1 MSKNNKINK
10 DISKEKY
17 TKDITNKIDNL
28 YKNNVKNIDKI
39 NLLTQTPFIK
49 SKKLW
54 IPLITTLGITT
65 IIVPSTIVGI
75 KNKKKHSFL
84 QHKQDLTNNFQN
96 LITTH
101 NNWLND
107 AEVKTLQQE
116 ISNDL
121 QTNNINN
128 LTNKINHLNQILNT
142 KIQTKQN
149 YLNQIKNPNITT
161 WLDDMEVKSLYHQI
175 VNQLQNN
182 DLNDI
187 DTKIQK
193 LEQLCLTKYQ
203 AKQSFLQHKQNLTN
217 NFQNLI
223 TTHNDWLNDAEVKT
237 LQQEISNDL
246 QTNNIDNVNNKINQL
261 KQVLNTKIQTK
272 QNYLNQIKNPNITTW
287 KNQQNVL
294 TLYSII
300 INKLQNNDLNDI
312 DTQIQELQQ
321 LCLVHN
327 QTKEELKQ
335 EFDAIKD
342 KPSKD
347 NFTIIYLKNTINSN
361 LNLNKI
367 DVVKTQLE
375 ELKQE
380 FNKELEKQEFDTL
393 YKNLDSKIKE
403 YRSLNLEKIINQNEK
418 NTFEQQNWYLNH
430 NDTKSQI
437 LQKTN
442 DINNWISKY
451 NNLITKQ
458 NEFNDF
464 VSNLQ
469 PTRFNE
475 KALNAKIYQL
485 KQEITSN
492 ISADNYINQLNQIN
506 QETYL
511 DKLNKIKDFIQQ
523 ENGYLNEQHW
533 QEFIQFKNNNPD
545 DNFGMDLTPYDLFLK
560 KEQNK
565 IINVEIPL
573 EQQIKWQYYIYE
585 LNKIKEYYNK
595 NGELFWQINKRIDFF
610 IEMIKI
616 IFTGWRSYFNSP
628 SANNPYSLDQNGE
641 SSAYFIEKP
650 SNYVFS
656 LEETEFISPEISPEI
671 QDAFINNG
679 ISMGYLQQPKPI
691 SNDYYL
697 TRWFGFDYEKNKTKI
712 SPEISPEIQDYGRDR
727 EYRSLFLNYTY
738 FTNWI
743 KYYNSPEIQSM
754 VIDMN
759 NSIGEINDNDVIAL
773 NDYKKYENTNPLIAQ
788 YLQNR
793 TNFIF
798 EEGGDFYKEPKEY
811 STDVFSFHIK
821 QKYLDSFFKGFWTQ
835 NQNYFNNLK
844 NKIKFSS
851 GDIFIDENLTSL
863 QKTYRYEN
871 NYPFSQFI
879 YWNESDYQKYAK
891 YVNIDS
897 EFRLNEN
904 KATQLFPSENILSTL
919 LFTQPNFFSSSFM
932 DFHKEHLDPTLLNQL
947 KTIEELKEFNKNHD
961 HIYINPLEEY
971 KEWIEKWKKILPKII
986 DKNWT
991 NEQKIKA
998 VMFYICTNTYYYS
1011 NDSGLSFGYG
1021 SFYANGKNITN
1032 STTIFDQDLRS
1043 IECVGYSRNLSI
1055 ALTLL
1060 NIPVRIVGGITN
1072 KNGQDAAHSWNEV
1085 FLDGRWKVIDLTNT
1099 DFSENLHRTTYDIAK
1114 LTKLDPASDGSPA
1127 FEMNPNRLIFERN
1140 DDYIIAN
1147 YKLGPDSYILTII
1160 NYPNPDEYEYPY
1172 LPRSIYANG
1181 PSWVGVDFTKEKP
1194 FLPKIITREEAKE
1207 YRKLHK
1213 NDPIDSDFDS
1223 ALNWKRPKN
1232 YLG

>member
-28 YKNNVKNIDKI
+28 YKNNAKNIDKI
-39 NLLTQTPFIK
+39 HLQTQTPFIK

-75 KNKKKHSFL
+75 KNKKKQSFL
-84 QHKQDLTNNFQN
+84 QYKQDLTNNFQN

-101 NNWLND
+101 NDWLND
-107 AEVKTLQQE
+107 EEVKTLQQEIFNDLQTNDINNLKNKINHLNQILNTKIQTKQNYLNQIENPNITTWLDDMEVKSLYHQIVNQLQNNDLNQITNLIQKLQQLCLTKYQEKQSFLQYKQDLTNNFQNLITTHNDWLNDEEVKTLQQE

-161 WLDDMEVKSLYHQI
+161 WL
-175 VNQLQNN
+175 
-182 DLNDI
+182 
-187 DTKIQK
+187 
-193 LEQLCLTKYQ
+193 
-203 AKQSFLQHKQNLTN
+203 
-217 NFQNLI
+217 
-223 TTHNDWLNDAEVKT
+223 
-237 LQQEISNDL
+237 
-246 QTNNIDNVNNKINQL
+246 
-261 KQVLNTKIQTK
+261 
-272 QNYLNQIKNPNITTW
+272 
-287 KNQQNVL
+287 NQQNVS

-312 DTQIQELQQ
+312 DTQIQKLKQ
-321 LCLVHN
+321 LCLTYN

-347 NFTIIYLKNTINSN
+347 NFTIIYLKNAINSN

-492 ISADNYINQLNQIN
+492 ISVDNYINQLNQIN

-533 QEFIQFKNNNPD
+533 QEFVQFKNNNPD
-545 DNFGMDLTPYDLFLK
+545 DNFGMDLTPYDLFFNK
-560 KEQNK
+560 KQNK
-565 IINVEIPL
+565 IINIEIPL

-616 IFTGWRSYFNSP
+616 IFTGWRSYFQSP
-628 SANNPYSLDQNGE
+628 SSGGLAYDFDD
-641 SSAYFIEKP
+641 SSSYFQQKP
-650 SNYVFS
+650 SDYVFS
-656 LEETEFISPEISPEI
+656 LEETELISPKISPKIQDSFIDNGVFARYSSTEVPITGLREKGELFYFDYEKNQTLISPKISPEI
-671 QDAFINNG
+671 QEYGKDN
-679 ISMGYLQQPKPI
+679 
-691 SNDYYL
+691 
-697 TRWFGFDYEKNKTKI
+697 ETK
-712 SPEISPEIQDYGRDR
+712 D
-727 EYRSLFLNYTY
+727 LFLNYKY
-738 FTNWI
+738 FTSWI

-754 VIDMN
+754 VINMN
-759 NSIGEINDNDVIAL
+759 NSIGEINDNEVIAL
-773 NDYKKYENTNPLIAQ
+773 NDYKKYEASNPSIAR

-798 EEGGDFYKEPKEY
+798 EETGDLNNEPSEYSNWTFGFEIRSKYIESFYK
-811 STDVFSFHIK
+811 DFMIK
-821 QKYLDSFFKGFWTQ
+821 
-835 NQNYFNNLK
+835 NQNYFNTLNK
-844 NKIKFSS
+844 NIKFSY
-851 GDIFIDENLTSL
+851 GDLFV
-863 QKTYRYEN
+863 N
-871 NYPFSQFI
+871 NISDISFKYGYYLPFSQLV
-879 YWNESDYQKYAK
+879 YWNESDYKKYVN

-897 EFRLNEN
+897 KFRLNEN
-904 KATQLFPSENILSTL
+904 KGTLISPSENILANL
-919 LFTQPNFFSSSFM
+919 LFSQPNFFNSSFM
-932 DFHKEHLDPTLLNQL
+932 EFHKEHLNPTKLNKL
-947 KTIEELKEFNKNHD
+947 KNND
-961 HIYINPLEEY
+961 EY
-971 KEWIEKWKKILPKII
+971 KEWFKNNKHMLINPLNEYKEWFKKWKEILPKII

-991 NEQKIKA
+991 DEQKVKA
-998 VMFYICTNTYYYS
+998 VMFYICTNTYYYPG
-1011 NDSGLSFGYG
+1011 DSGLSFGYG
-1021 SFYANGKNITN
+1021 DFYSNGKGVSNP
-1032 STTIFDQDLRS
+1032 TTIFDQDTRS

-1072 KNGQDAAHSWNEV
+1072 KNGQDAAHAWNEV
-1085 FLDGRWKVIDLTNT
+1085 FLDGRWKVVDLTNT
-1099 DFSENLHRTTYDIAK
+1099 DFRDNTRKAYDVIIKLNKLQTTNGFE
-1114 LTKLDPASDGSPA
+1114 T

-1147 YKLGPDSYILTII
+1147 YKLTPDSYILTII